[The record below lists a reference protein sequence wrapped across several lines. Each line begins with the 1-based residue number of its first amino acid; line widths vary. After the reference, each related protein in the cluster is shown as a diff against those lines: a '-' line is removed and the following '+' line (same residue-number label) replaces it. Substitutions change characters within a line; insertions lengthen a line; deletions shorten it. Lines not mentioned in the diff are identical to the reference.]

1 MSLDAIV
8 GANIV
13 LANGTLV
20 HASKTENPDLFWAI
34 RGAGSSFGIVVE
46 FEFETFAV
54 PEQLTVIDVATK
66 VINGTKEQAVAGFLA
81 WQELLTTK
89 GVDRKL
95 NMRINVI
102 SQTLEVVYHGTK
114 EDALEALKPL
124 EQPLSLDWNASVS
137 FIRQGDWI
145 DAFRARA
152 GTDPLDLTTNYTGVS
167 SLVTYQ
173 FYNLVNI
180 QLAQR
185 RIQVKSGH

>member
-1 MSLDAIV
+1 M
-8 GANIV
+8 
-13 LANGTLV
+13 
-20 HASKTENPDLFWAI
+20 
-34 RGAGSSFGIVVE
+34 E

-102 SQTLEVVYHGTK
+102 SQTLEIVYHGTK

-124 EQPLSLDWNASVS
+124 EKPLSLDWNANVT
-137 FIRQGDWI
+137 FVRQGDWI
-145 DAFRARA
+145 DALRARA
-152 GTDPLDLTTNYTGVS
+152 GTDPLDITTNYTGVS
-167 SLVTYQ
+167 GLNTYHIHSLS
-173 FYNLVNI
+173 NI
-180 QLAQR
+180 YLAQ
-185 RIQVKSGH
+185 